1 MDQVLAFPLLLQTT
15 PCSFLHFKKGPKYD
29 KPQTNGPDY
38 WTARPNYGLPD
49 ASSDCFETRKRMQH
63 SHYFAPYHIPQT
75 ASPVYVMPLDSA
87 RGGHSS
93 WGSGL
98 LCSPP
103 GPLGIKAIFLLS
115 PSSVSVLIYS
125 ASVGRE
131 SQDFGGN
138 MGTNLLKSEGVGM
151 AVRNKAEMV
160 KSQNKCWGRWRT
172 QGGKPGHALSWKA
185 STQFL
190 QGRSLRRQW
199 KGSKKKVTSIGASFS
214 SSFQRGEEWRR
225 RVVQRPRDE
234 FAKILCFLLALLLSV
249 LILSY

>member
-1 MDQVLAFPLLLQTT
+1 
-15 PCSFLHFKKGPKYD
+15 
-29 KPQTNGPDY
+29 
-38 WTARPNYGLPD
+38 
-49 ASSDCFETRKRMQH
+49 MQH
-63 SHYFAPYHIPQT
+63 SHYFAPYHTRQT
-75 ASPVYVMPLDSA
+75 ASPVYVMPSDSA
-87 RGGHSS
+87 RGGLSS
-93 WGSGL
+93 WGRGL

-103 GPLGIKAIFLLS
+103 GPLEIKAIFLLS

-138 MGTNLLKSEGVGM
+138 IGTNLLKSEGVGM

-172 QGGKPGHALSWKA
+172 QGGKPGHALLWKA

-190 QGRSLRRQW
+190 WGRSLCRQW

-225 RVVQRPRDE
+225 RVVQWPGDE

>member
-1 MDQVLAFPLLLQTT
+1 
-15 PCSFLHFKKGPKYD
+15 
-29 KPQTNGPDY
+29 
-38 WTARPNYGLPD
+38 
-49 ASSDCFETRKRMQH
+49 MQH
-63 SHYFAPYHIPQT
+63 SHYFAPYHTPQT
-75 ASPVYVMPLDSA
+75 ASPVYVMPSDSA
-87 RGGHSS
+87 RGGLSS
-93 WGSGL
+93 WGRGL

-103 GPLGIKAIFLLS
+103 GPLEIKAIFLLS

-138 MGTNLLKSEGVGM
+138 IGTNLLKSEGVGM

-160 KSQNKCWGRWRT
+160 KSQNKCWGKWRT
-172 QGGKPGHALSWKA
+172 QGGKPGHALLWKA
-185 STQFL
+185 STRFL
-190 QGRSLRRQW
+190 RGRSLCRQW

-225 RVVQRPRDE
+225 RVVQWPGDE

>member
-1 MDQVLAFPLLLQTT
+1 
-15 PCSFLHFKKGPKYD
+15 
-29 KPQTNGPDY
+29 
-38 WTARPNYGLPD
+38 
-49 ASSDCFETRKRMQH
+49 MQH
-63 SHYFAPYHIPQT
+63 SHYFAPYHTPQT
-75 ASPVYVMPLDSA
+75 ASPVYVMPSDSA
-87 RGGHSS
+87 RGGLSS
-93 WGSGL
+93 WGRGL

-103 GPLGIKAIFLLS
+103 GPLEIKAIFLLS

-138 MGTNLLKSEGVGM
+138 IGTNLLKSEGVGM

-172 QGGKPGHALSWKA
+172 QGGKPGHALLWKA

-190 QGRSLRRQW
+190 WGRSLCRQW

-225 RVVQRPRDE
+225 RVVQWPGDE